1 MCTNTWVKKPRRKK
15 EQQEE
20 KVKRGN
26 REDCKEEVN

>member
-1 MCTNTWVKKPRRKK
+1 MCINKWVKPRRKK

>member
-1 MCTNTWVKKPRRKK
+1 MCINKWVKPRRKK

-26 REDCKEEVN
+26 GEDCEEVN